1 MIRRSFSQRLCLAAA
16 WLIAVAMVP
25 AGGHAA
31 EPLPPATPC
40 RFEAPADLDAAPAR
54 WLGDCPQGAADGLG
68 VLRGGVDEPY
78 AYFVGVMHQGRPAEG
93 LLMLKAGGWMLAV
106 AFDESLKV
114 VSNGGLHPEWDDRA
128 FDQAHAGALSTARW
142 FRRQGN
148 QASAAYYTC
157 LAQSIIDGRPE

>member
-1 MIRRSFSQRLCLAAA
+1 MIHHRPSWRSCFAAA
-16 WLIAVAMVP
+16 WLVAVVMAP
-25 AGGHAA
+25 AAGHAA

-54 WLGDCPQGAADGLG
+54 WLGECPQGAAEGLG
-68 VLRGGVDEPY
+68 VLRGGTGEPY
-78 AYFVGVMHQGRPAEG
+78 AYFAGVMHQGRPAEG

-128 FDQAHAGALSTARW
+128 FERAHAGALATAGW
-142 FRRQGN
+142 FKRQGN
-148 QASAAYYTC
+148 QGSAAYYTRM
-157 LAQSIIDGRPE
+157 AQSIIDGRPE